1 MEEKLDYGALSTENY
16 NPRTAE
22 IDKMDSRQIAA
33 AINNEDKTV
42 ALAVEKELDSIAA
55 AIDLLTDALKNN
67 GRIFYCGAGTSGRL
81 GMLDALECLPTYGL
95 ADTIIGI
102 MAGGRRALYDATEEA
117 EDNYDEI
124 SDMLKEYDFCAS
136 DVCIGLSAS
145 GSAECVK
152 GAMDYARSC
161 GAKTVSVTCNKN
173 NPLINRSDIAISVV
187 VGPEVINGSTRMK
200 AGTAQKLVL
209 NMLST
214 GAMVRFGR
222 VRGNYMAYMIP
233 TNKKLADRAVRIIM
247 DKTGVSEE
255 EAASRLQAAGNVIA
269 DAIDAIEGS
278 CAGTAPQP
286 AGSPQE

>member
-16 NPRTAE
+16 NPRTAD

-33 AINNEDKTV
+33 AINEEDKTV

-55 AIDLLTDALKNN
+55 AIDLLTEALRQG

-117 EDNYDEI
+117 EDNYEEI
-124 SDMLKEYDFCAS
+124 SDMLKEYDFCAH

-152 GAMDYARSC
+152 GAMDYAKAC
-161 GAKTVSVTCNKN
+161 GAKTVSVTCNKA
-173 NPLINRSDIAISVV
+173 NPLIARSDIAISVV

-222 VRGNYMAYMIP
+222 VRGNYMAYMVP

-247 DKTGVSEE
+247 DKTGVSQE
-255 EAASRLQAAGNVIA
+255 EAACRLQAAGNVIA

-278 CAGTAPQP
+278 SAETSPKTAP
-286 AGSPQE
+286 

>member
-1 MEEKLDYGALSTENY
+1 MDRSLNYGTLTTENY
-16 NPRTAE
+16 NPITSD
-22 IDKMDSRQIAA
+22 IDKMNSRQIVA
-33 AINNEDKTV
+33 AINEEDKTI
-42 ALAVEKELDSIAA
+42 AFAVEKELDTIAE
-55 AIDLLTDALKNN
+55 AIDLLTDALQKG

-95 ADTIIGI
+95 SDTIIGL
-102 MAGGRRALYDATEEA
+102 MAGGHRALYDASEEA
-117 EDNYDEI
+117 EDDYNNL
-124 SDMLKEYDFCAS
+124 SDMMKEYNFHAP

-161 GAKTVSVTCNKN
+161 GAKTVSVTCNRQ
-173 NPLINRSDIAISVV
+173 NPLIERSDISISVV
-187 VGPEVINGSTRMK
+187 TGPEVINGSTRMK

-233 TNKKLADRAVRIIM
+233 TNKKLEDRAVRIIM
-247 DKTGVSEE
+247 DRTGVSHD
-255 EAASRLQAAGNVIA
+255 EAARRLSEANNVIA
-269 DAIDAIEGS
+269 DAIDKIES
-278 CAGTAPQP
+278 DHC
-286 AGSPQE
+286 